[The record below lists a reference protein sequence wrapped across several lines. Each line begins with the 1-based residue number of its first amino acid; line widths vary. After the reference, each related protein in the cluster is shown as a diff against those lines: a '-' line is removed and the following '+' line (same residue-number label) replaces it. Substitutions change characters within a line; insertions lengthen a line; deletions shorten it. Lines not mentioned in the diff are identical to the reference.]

1 MNSVHERGLILVVED
16 NPDDAEILRM
26 AIEEAEIDAD
36 LAFVADGIDALRYLR
51 PDTPGPTHRRPS
63 LVLLDLNLPGMH
75 GHDVLESM
83 KADPMLSTVPVI
95 VMSTSV
101 DDHDIDASYTR
112 HANAYISKPTGFD
125 EMITTMQAIRD
136 FWFASAQLP
145 RH

>member
-1 MNSVHERGLILVVED
+1 MNSMHERGLILVVED

-26 AIEEAEIDAD
+26 AIEEAEIHAD
-36 LAFVADGIDALRYLR
+36 LDFVADGIDALRYLR
-51 PDTPGPTHRRPS
+51 PDTPGPAHRRPS

-75 GHDVLESM
+75 GHDVLELM
-83 KADPMLSTVPVI
+83 KADPELGTVPVI

-101 DDHDIDASYTR
+101 DDHDIDLSYTG

-125 EMITTMQAIRD
+125 EMITAMRAIRD